1 MSLMAFSNSLILS
14 SNLRA
19 AFQNAL
25 LIFFGFKTIFLN
37 VYLEVV
43 NFIDFLFHV
52 SRNLSADV
60 MFFFSIVVTNCPIV
74 ILRISSFAS
83 IALDSRSVVLV
94 MMLGLSWRG
103 CHFCRK

>member
-43 NFIDFLFHV
+43 NFIDFLFQRVTQSVRGRDVLLLNRSDQLPH
-52 SRNLSADV
+52 RNLED
-60 MFFFSIVVTNCPIV
+60 F
-74 ILRISSFAS
+74 
-83 IALDSRSVVLV
+83 
-94 MMLGLSWRG
+94 
-103 CHFCRK
+103 